1 MFITAI
7 SRNNFIESNKKYN
20 SYGEIMYDDENYSSD
35 INYKGIIVMIL
46 LILIYIYLLYNI
58 S

>member
-7 SRNNFIESNKKYN
+7 SRNNFIESNKKNN